1 MFFEKDI
8 RQFTIHYDLPL
19 KEFYQKLDKRQNNF
33 FCVINEKNKIVGV
46 LSLGDLARAQQKSF
60 NDKTLHVS
68 DVMNVDYYALRYG
81 SPLSTLIDYLKKYR
95 FVPIVD
101 EFDNIKMLA
110 KGDPNKREFHL
121 ATHSIEHQED
131 YILIA
136 EIGNNHNASM
146 DRAFELI
153 RLAKANGAHI
163 AKFQMRDLTS
173 LY

>member
-19 KEFYQKLDKRQNNF
+19 KEFYQKLDKRHNNF

-110 KGDPNKREFHL
+110 
-121 ATHSIEHQED
+121 
-131 YILIA
+131 
-136 EIGNNHNASM
+136 
-146 DRAFELI
+146 
-153 RLAKANGAHI
+153 
-163 AKFQMRDLTS
+163 
-173 LY
+173 